1 MFFVPNSYTPLYSN
15 NKHAIF
21 NAGTRSGLT
30 EEFESLL
37 KDAFPDKKWVLKK
50 SVPLSNGWYQVTYLS
65 VNKSDTN
72 NFNAKFN
79 IHVWRVHHSPNG
91 LWELIEEDV

>member
-1 MFFVPNSYTPLYSN
+1 M
-15 NKHAIF
+15 
-21 NAGTRSGLT
+21 
-30 EEFESLL
+30 
-37 KDAFPDKKWVLKK
+37 
-50 SVPLSNGWYQVTYLS
+50 TYLS

-79 IHVWRVHHSPNG
+79 VHVWRVHHGSDG